1 MDIVFLGYY
10 VYFEASSPAKKGDTA
25 CFHSS
30 KDFAAGSCYRLT
42 FWYHMWGSGMGKL
55 DVQMKN
61 SDGSN
66 TRTVFEKSG
75 QQGYKWLQ
83 ANVTVKS
90 SSSYKVL

>member
-10 VYFEASSPAKKGDTA
+10 LYFEASSPAKQGDTA

-42 FWYHMWGSGMGKL
+42 FWYHMLGSAMGKL
-55 DVQMKN
+55 SVQIKN
-61 SDGSN
+61 NGGGS

-75 QQGYKWLQ
+75 QQGDKWLQ
-83 ANVTVKS
+83 ANVTVTS